1 MRGFLILGTILATLI
16 GWLFWAA
23 PAKAYAYVSASTLVG
38 WQGTLCVTTAGL
50 LAGDGTDVTFLRV
63 VN

>member
-1 MRGFLILGTILATLI
+1 MRGFLVLGTILATLI

-23 PAKAYAYVSASTLVG
+23 PAKAAS
-38 WQGTLCVTTAGL
+38 
-50 LAGDGTDVTFLRV
+50 AGDGTDVTCLRV